1 MGIAV
6 PRLGLAL
13 VLGQL
18 LAQVELVVVVGPV
31 GGKQRPEG
39 AEEEVQPIAAVVQ
52 PRQEAVVQVARGGVE
67 RAVEG
72 PSVPG
77 EEVACFRRDPPGHVD
92 SLEATR
98 RLQGQPDLA
107 GRG

>member
-6 PRLGLAL
+6 PRLGLPL

-18 LAQVELVVVVGPV
+18 LAQVELVVAVGPSR
-31 GGKQRPEG
+31 GEEGPEG
-39 AEEEVQPIAAVVQ
+39 AEEEIQPIAAVVE

-72 PSVPG
+72 PAVPG
-77 EEVACFRRDPPGHVD
+77 EEISRFRRDPPSHVD
-92 SLEATR
+92 GLEATH
-98 RLQGQPDLA
+98 RLQRQPDLA
-107 GRG
+107 GRR